1 MPGIFSLRKVMD
13 KQTQVVMFSSTA
25 IALYGYDQG
34 MMSLINTNYSYL
46 YTMGIAGNS
55 ALVGLVVSVYY
66 LGCALGAVLASRFAD
81 AKGRK
86 PAIFACLATASL
98 GNLLMFVAGMG
109 HTSQQAALATML
121 SGRIVMGLGVGG
133 IDAVVPVYSSELQ
146 EDDARG
152 TALAQEFQANIFG
165 LNMAYILNVGVT
177 HGLGKWNQW
186 AWRVPIIVMQIYP
199 VLLLAVAN
207 LLPETP
213 RWCVLHGDNERAKR
227 SIARVFGQD
236 QVDER
241 IDELTKAHKR
251 EQEEGTISYADMLW
265 PGGSQFHPTV
275 VTVMGQV
282 NQALT
287 GYGAVSVFGAQIF
300 QLLGFGVATA
310 EFITLGNYVFYFA
323 MMTIAWVLIDRVGR
337 RKLMVVGAWWLS
349 ASFALLTLLGGLAY
363 NRRALSIPLLATGIP
378 GVAALYAATAVF
390 GICWLVPPWLVPTE
404 IYPST
409 ARAQGAAVSVVV
421 WGLANFA
428 VTLLTP
434 IGFDRLEF
442 YLFLVFAAT
451 NALAGLWTY
460 LYCPESGNRTFEENQ
475 EFFKA
480 AAERGS
486 WVVSRAMDGEFKVLP
501 QKEVDDEDDDEEII
515 ADGEDSGGRGIKRTE
530 RRKKAKLDAHEETT
544 PLLGR
549 TSTR

>member
-1 MPGIFSLRKVMD
+1 MD

-34 MMSLINTNYSYL
+34 MMSLINTNFNYL
-46 YTMGIAGNS
+46 YTMGTAGNS

-86 PAIFACLATASL
+86 PGIFVCLVTASL
-98 GNLLMFVAGMG
+98 GNLLMV
-109 HTSQQAALATML
+109 
-121 SGRIVMGLGVGG
+121 VMGLGVGG

-177 HGLGKWNQW
+177 HSLGKWNQW

-199 VLLLAVAN
+199 ALLFAVAN

-227 SIARVFGQD
+227 SIARVFGKD
-236 QVDER
+236 QVEDR
-241 IDELTKAHKR
+241 IKELTEAHKK
-251 EQEEGTISYADMLW
+251 EQEEGRISYSDMLW

-300 QLLGFGVATA
+300 ELLGFDVTTA
-310 EFITLGNYVFYFA
+310 EFITLGNYVFYSA
-323 MMTIAWVLIDRVGR
+323 MMTVAWVLIDRVGR
-337 RKLMVVGAWWLS
+337 RKLMVFGAVWL
-349 ASFALLTLLGGLAY
+349 AVSFALLTLLGGLAY
-363 NRRALSIPLLATGIP
+363 NHARLSIPLLATAIP
-378 GVAALYAATAVF
+378 GVSALYLATAVF
-390 GICWLVPPWLVPTE
+390 GISWLVPPWLIPTE

-409 ARAQGAAVSVVV
+409 ARAQGASVSVVV
-421 WGLANFA
+421 WGLANCA
-428 VTLLTP
+428 VTFLTP
-434 IGFDRLEF
+434 IGFEGLEY
-442 YLFLVFAAT
+442 YL
-451 NALAGLWTY
+451 
-460 LYCPESGNRTFEENQ
+460 TFEENQ

-480 AAERGS
+480 AAETDS
-486 WVVSRAMDGEFKVLP
+486 WVVSRVVDGEFKVLP
-501 QKEVDDEDDDEEII
+501 QAEVEEEEEVLI
-515 ADGEDSGGRGIKRTE
+515 DGEGNGSHGKKRTE
-530 RRKKAKLDAHEETT
+530 RRKTQKTLDAHEEMA

-549 TSTR
+549 SSAR

>member
-1 MPGIFSLRKVMD
+1 MGKYSLRKIMD
-13 KQTQVVMFSSTA
+13 KQTQVVVFSSTA

-34 MMSLINTNYSYL
+34 MMSLINTNYNYL

-66 LGCALGAVLASRFAD
+66 LGCAVGAVVASRFAD

-86 PAIFACLATASL
+86 PGIFACLVTASL

-109 HTSQQAALATML
+109 GGTSQQGALATML
-121 SGRIVMGLGVGG
+121 CGRVVMGLGVGG

-199 VLLLAVAN
+199 LLLLAVAN

-227 SIARVFGQD
+227 SIARVFGKD
-236 QVDER
+236 QVDDR
-241 IDELTKAHKR
+241 ITELTEAHKR
-251 EQEEGTISYADMLW
+251 EQEEGTVGYWDMLS
-265 PGGSQFHPTV
+265 PTGSQFHPTV

-300 QLLGFGVATA
+300 QLLGFGVNTA
-310 EFITLGNYVFYFA
+310 EYITLGNYVFYLA
-323 MMTIAWVLIDRVGR
+323 MMTVAWVLIDRIGR
-337 RKLMVVGAWWLS
+337 RKLMVAGALWL
-349 ASFALLTLLGGLAY
+349 AISFALLTLLGGLAF
-363 NRRALSIPLLATGIP
+363 NRLRLSIPLLATGIP
-378 GVAALYAATAVF
+378 GIIFLYLATAVF
-390 GICWLVPPWLVPTE
+390 GICWLVPPWLIPTE

-409 ARAQGAAVSVVV
+409 ARAQGAAVSVIV

-434 IGFDRLEF
+434 IGFDHLEY

-451 NALAGLWTY
+451 NAFAGLWTY

-480 AAERGS
+480 AAAETGS
-486 WVVSRAMDGEFKVLP
+486 WVVSRVVDGEFKVLP
-501 QKEVDDEDDDEEII
+501 QKEVEEEEEIVEN
-515 ADGEDSGGRGIKRTE
+515 GEDSASQGRE
-530 RRKKAKLDAHEETT
+530 RRERVKKQKKLDAHEETA

-549 TSTR
+549 TTTR